1 MFEHAAPTRSSY
13 VWWTVVAVAAHGF
26 AVMVALGATGR
37 AARVVSTPAD
47 APVVMFYKARVPAR
61 PRLEPVGGHAAGVA
75 AARAR
80 RAPPRVVPAVEA
92 TTMTEVVLHD
102 DAQAAE
108 RIDDV
113 QSDSDGPG
121 EGSGFGFGA
130 GSGSGFGVGLG
141 GSGAAAAPSAARR
154 AWFVTNDWVCDRPD
168 HEDEA
173 GRVVVRIRVT
183 VSEAGTA
190 SDVEIITPGPP
201 VFNARAQSCASRAQY
216 LSALDDAGRPIV
228 GVAEFSIQFLN

>member
-13 VWWTVVAVAAHGF
+13 VWWTVVAIAAHGF

-47 APVVMFYKARVPAR
+47 APVVMFFKARVPAR

-80 RAPPRVVPAVEA
+80 RAPPRVVPVVAA
-92 TTMTEVVLHD
+92 PTTIEVVFHD

-113 QSDSDGPG
+113 RSDSDGPG
-121 EGSGFGFGA
+121 EGSGS
-130 GSGSGFGVGLG
+130 GSGSGVGVG

-168 HEDEA
+168 HEDDA

-190 SDVEIITPGPP
+190 SDVEIVTPGPP

-228 GVAEFSIQFLN
+228 GVAEFSIQFLK